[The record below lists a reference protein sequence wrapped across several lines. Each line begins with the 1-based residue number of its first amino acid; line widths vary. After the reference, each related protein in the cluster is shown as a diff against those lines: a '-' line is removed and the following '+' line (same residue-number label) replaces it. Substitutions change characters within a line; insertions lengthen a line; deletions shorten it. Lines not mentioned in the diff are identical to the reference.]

1 MSTLQEF
8 DILFRNFFDQGTFLP
23 TTHYNKLPH
32 PLDIYSTSEGV
43 FFEIACTGLEKT
55 DVEIFVQ
62 GDILRIKYD
71 KPEESENQDREYI
84 KRGIAK
90 RSFDLGYKIS
100 NKLDT
105 SKIDAEMKN
114 GLLKIHIPY
123 SEEAQ
128 LKVLK
133 IK

>member
-23 TTHYNKLPH
+23 TTHYTKLPH
-32 PLDIYSTSEGV
+32 PLDIYSTPEGV
-43 FFEIACTGLEKT
+43 FFEVACTGLEKT
-55 DVEIFVQ
+55 DIEVFIQ

-71 KPEESENQDREYI
+71 KPEIDENQDREYI
-84 KRGIAK
+84 KKGIAK

-100 NKLDT
+100 NKLNT
-105 SKIDAEMKN
+105 SKTEVKMKN

-128 LKVLK
+128 LKVLE